1 MQNCF
6 LIPPL
11 TSFWYIGFAE
21 SAKAFWNP
29 FKTNELD
36 EFEKEIQQCKEEVD
50 DELQHALNEA
60 IFQERNLQSLDR
72 NAAARDRSM
81 GRIFRA
87 RVVKLNEEEQRWRI
101 QTDERK
107 ASA

>member
-11 TSFWYIGFAE
+11 TSFWYIGFVE

-36 EFEKEIQQCKEEVD
+36 EFEKEIQQCKEEVKEEVD
-50 DELQHALNEA
+50 DELHHALSEA
-60 IFQERNLQSLDR
+60 IFQECSLQSLDP
-72 NAAARDRSM
+72 NAAARDRNI

-87 RVVKLNEEEQRWRI
+87 RVVRSNEEEQRWKI
-101 QTDERK
+101 
-107 ASA
+107 